1 MRRWPLF
8 IVPLLILAT
17 AFGYLI
23 ARFHD
28 KDSVAAPAAAPALN
42 GQAKAEVEGRA
53 ARESK
58 LKAARKSL
66 STLSADTQP
75 LKDVFTDLSV
85 QAKAGNVDAATRLYR
100 DLSRCRSLPSTE
112 SAISSLSDDILKR
125 VVDEMDASQLE
136 SYQSELESVEI
147 NKSSLQS
154 LRHLCDG
161 VTDSMYGSRF
171 WALQRAAELGD
182 PYARACALQQGPG
195 FDMHGLA
202 SQPQLI
208 EQYRISAPSLIQSGL
223 AAGDWR
229 VVEILNDAYGPDSNS
244 LLSGVLDGDPVQRYR
259 YLKLYRLGYHLENGL
274 YSSAQLDRRLAE
286 AASSL
291 TAAQLADAD
300 SWAQDTFQGQFR
312 GNDVSESTM
321 TWGNACAF

>member
-1 MRRWPLF
+1 MRRWPLL
-8 IVPLLILAT
+8 IVPLLFLAT
-17 AFGYLI
+17 AFGYFI

-28 KDSVAAPAAAPALN
+28 KDSAAAPAAVPALI
-42 GQAKAEVEGRA
+42 GQAPAEVEDHA

-66 STLSADTQP
+66 ATLLIDTQP
-75 LKDVFTDLSV
+75 LKDVFTDLSA

-125 VVDEMDASQLE
+125 VVDEMDSSQLE

-147 NKSSLQS
+147 NKSSLQN
-154 LRHLCDG
+154 LHHLCDG
-161 VTDSMYGSRF
+161 VTDTMYGSRF
-171 WALQRAAELGD
+171 WALQTAAELGD

-195 FDMHGLA
+195 FDMQGLA
-202 SQPQLI
+202 SRPQLI

-229 VVEILNDAYGPDSNS
+229 VVEILNDAYGPNSNS
-244 LLSGVLDGDPVQRYR
+244 LLSGVLDADPVQRYR
-259 YLKLYRLGYHLENGL
+259 YLKLYRLGYHLENGP
-274 YSSAQLDRRLAE
+274 YSSVLDRRLAE

-291 TAAQLADAD
+291 TAAQLANAD
-300 SWAQDTFQGQFR
+300 GWAQDTFHGQFR